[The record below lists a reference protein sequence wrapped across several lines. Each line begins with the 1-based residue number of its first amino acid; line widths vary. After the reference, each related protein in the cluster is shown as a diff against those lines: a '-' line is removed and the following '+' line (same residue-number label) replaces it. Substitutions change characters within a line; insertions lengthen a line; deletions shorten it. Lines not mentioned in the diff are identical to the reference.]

1 MTSKKTQKKRKPPAK
16 KVQGELVF
24 ALDIGTRS
32 IIGIVGK
39 VEDDLFKVLA
49 IESEEH
55 SKRSMKDGQ
64 IENIEQVAQVAQR
77 VKKRLESKLHV
88 TLKKVCIAAAGRALR
103 TQKAS
108 YEMQLEQTSHID
120 GELIGRLEIGAVTAA
135 EEAFHKESSAEDE
148 ELGRGFFLV
157 GYSVLSYYLDNLNI
171 SSLMEHKG
179 KT

>member
-1 MTSKKTQKKRKPPAK
+1 MAVTSKKTQKKRKPPAK

-77 VKKRLESKLHV
+77 VKSSMSRSKKSASQPPDAHFGRRKRAMKCSWSRQV
-88 TLKKVCIAAAGRALR
+88 T
-103 TQKAS
+103 S
-108 YEMQLEQTSHID
+108 
-120 GELIGRLEIGAVTAA
+120 TA
-135 EEAFHKESSAEDE
+135 
-148 ELGRGFFLV
+148 
-157 GYSVLSYYLDNLNI
+157 N
-171 SSLMEHKG
+171 
-179 KT
+179 

>member
-1 MTSKKTQKKRKPPAK
+1 MTGKKTQKKRKPPAK

-77 VKKRLESKLHV
+77 VEKRLESKLHV
-88 TLKKVCIAAAGRALR
+88 TLKKSASQPPDARFGRRKRAMKCSWSR
-103 TQKAS
+103 QV
-108 YEMQLEQTSHID
+108 TS
-120 GELIGRLEIGAVTAA
+120 TA
-135 EEAFHKESSAEDE
+135 
-148 ELGRGFFLV
+148 
-157 GYSVLSYYLDNLNI
+157 N
-171 SSLMEHKG
+171 
-179 KT
+179 